1 MTRIVLAV
9 SLLVLGPLPALA
21 AGPTGAISGRV
32 FDGSTRSA
40 LAGASVVVVGTG
52 FGAAAD
58 ASGWFVI
65 ADVPVGSYTVEA
77 SMVGYRSLAR
87 ADVIVTPGHS
97 AELSF
102 PLAVEA
108 ISVTGVTVRAD
119 YFPKVKDAPVSER
132 NFSAEEVELAPGGSG
147 DIQRVVQAMP
157 SVVSSGDQDNEVI
170 VRGGNP
176 NENLFLIDG
185 IELPYPNH
193 FPSVFAQG
201 GPINLLNPLLVRE
214 VDFIAGAFPARF
226 GNRASSVMDISL
238 KRGPSSGF
246 DGNVDL
252 GMAGLGVVAGFPLP
266 GAGNSFIGS
275 YHKSFLELM
284 ARAGVWGMSAVP
296 YYDNAL
302 GKATFRLNPGNELFC
317 LGLWGKDFIFIQP
330 GENVSSGNY
339 TIRQTTMRYAG
350 GLGLQT
356 LFGEQGFGRLL
367 VSGSKTAWDA
377 LVYTDTTSADTL
389 QSSRTSESYLA
400 GRYDATWRWLPGQE
414 TQAGCGL
421 TWIPFDYN
429 LYVRPET
436 VFRYIY
442 DEQHRVV
449 DSFPLL
455 DPQGNP
461 YTIQLHLNRRASA
474 ARLDA
479 FLQHR
484 AALGSFGR
492 LTVGARLD
500 HFSYTGRTELSPRI
514 GFSSEPLP
522 VGIVVNAGWGWHHQ
536 NPPWHVLLADTA
548 ANRHLRSR
556 RADHYIVGIERRF
569 GDDIKLSLEGFQKA
583 ISFLPVGAHE
593 FTPDSYDFSP
603 VYYDSGH
610 GTSRGLEL
618 FLQKKYSR
626 NWTGSL
632 AYSLCDAREA
642 IPGLPNST
650 RPSDYDYR
658 HILTATGTYAIE
670 FHRQRW
676 YQQLPGWFKAT
687 IGGFIFSDEARI
699 GARWRYMTG
708 RPYTPREWNLETR
721 RWLDNSGL
729 HNSARYP
736 DYSRLDFRWDHKF
749 IFRRWS
755 LSWYIEAQ
763 NLLDA
768 RNVWM
773 YAYHDGNPE
782 RETVLQMARWI
793 IGGMVIEF

>member
-1 MTRIVLAV
+1 MTRLILPLCLLAFG
-9 SLLVLGPLPALA
+9 LQPASGS
-21 AGPTGAISGRV
+21 GPTGAITGRV
-32 FDGSTRSA
+32 FDGSTRSP
-40 LAGASVVVVGTG
+40 LPGASIIVVGSG
-52 FGAAAD
+52 LGAAAGTD
-58 ASGWFVI
+58 GRFVI
-65 ADVPVGSYTVEA
+65 AEVPAGLWTVEA
-77 SMVGYRSLAR
+77 SMVGYRTQVR
-87 ADVIVTPGHS
+87 TDVVVTPGHS
-97 AELSF
+97 SEISF

-119 YFPKVKDAPVSER
+119 YFPRVKDAPVSER
-132 NFSAEEVELAPGGSG
+132 NFSAKEVELAPGGSG

-238 KRGPSSGF
+238 KRGPLSGF
-246 DGNVDL
+246 DGNIDL

-266 GAGNSFIGS
+266 GSGNSFIGS

-284 ARAGVWGMSAVP
+284 AKAGVWGMSAVP
-296 YYDNAL
+296 YYDNFL
-302 GKATFRLNPGNELFC
+302 GKATFRLSPANELFC
-317 LGLWGKDFIFIQP
+317 LGLWGKDFIYIRP

-339 TIRQTTMRYAG
+339 SIRQTTTRWAG
-350 GLGLQT
+350 GIGLQT

-367 VSGSKTAWDA
+367 LSGSSTGWDA
-377 LVYTDTTSADTL
+377 LVYDDTTETDTM
-389 QSSRTSESYLA
+389 QSSLTSESFVA

-414 TQAGCGL
+414 TQAGVGL
-421 TWIPFDYN
+421 TWIPFDYD

-436 VFRYIY
+436 VFRYVY
-442 DEQHRVV
+442 DNNNNVV

-461 YTIQLHLNRRASA
+461 YVIKLHLNQQATAS
-474 ARLDA
+474 RLET

-484 AALGSFGR
+484 TAIGSIGH
-492 LTVGARLD
+492 LTFGARLD
-500 HFSYTGRTELSPRI
+500 RFSYTGRTDFSPRL
-514 GFSSEPLP
+514 GFSSAPLLAG
-522 VGIVVNAGWGWHHQ
+522 VSFNAGWGWHHQ
-536 NPPWHVLLADTA
+536 TPPWHVLVADTV
-548 ANRHLRSR
+548 ANHNLRSR
-556 RADHYIVGIERRF
+556 RADHYVFGVERRF
-569 GDDIKLSLEGFQKA
+569 GDDVRLTLEAFQKNT
-583 ISFLPVGAHE
+583 SFLPVGAHW
-593 FTPDSYDFSP
+593 FTADPYDFSP
-603 VYYDSGH
+603 VYYDSGR

-626 NWTGSL
+626 NWNGSL
-632 AYSLCDAREA
+632 AYSLCDAREET
-642 IPGLPNST
+642 PGESGLT

-670 FHRQRW
+670 FHRQQW
-676 YQQLPGWFKAT
+676 YQRLPGWFKAT
-687 IGGFIFSDEARI
+687 IGGIIFSDEALL

-708 RPYTPREWNLETR
+708 RPYTPREWNPETR
-721 RWLDNSGL
+721 RWLGSTDL
-729 HNSARYP
+729 YNSARYP
-736 DYSRLDFRWDHKF
+736 DYNRLDLRWDHKF
-749 IFRRWS
+749 IFKRWS
-755 LSWYIEAQ
+755 LSWYVEAQ
-763 NLLDA
+763 NLLDS

-773 YAYHDGNPE
+773 YVYHDGNPE